1 MCNRRSRGV
10 SLIRGKSRALRLTRL
25 MFSWIIWSP
34 WSVDQSWTLT
44 NTSLLLSP
52 LKDQNREWGRGR
64 GSCGWGRGGRR
75 GHGCL
80 QVKTLHHAFRLHY
93 GFFQGIEEGSEPES
107 DRSAAAEA
115 RHIKASGENFR
126 WVVTWCWNPW
136 YFHYCWWAR
145 WSSMCF
151 CLRSWLR
158 RKSHWRKKFP
168 ACGTSKM
175 NVSEIISLI
184 WSILPHICWGWF
196 CAKYW
201 VLCALCWVWF
211 CVKYWVLRENSAA
224 WLYPSAPS
232 KPNTY
237 SGT

>member
-25 MFSWIIWSP
+25 MFSWIILSP
-34 WSVDQSWTLT
+34 WSVDQSSTLT

-80 QVKTLHHAFRLHY
+80 QVLTLHHAFRLHY

-126 WVVTWCWNPW
+126 WVVT
-136 YFHYCWWAR
+136 
-145 WSSMCF
+145 MMM
-151 CLRSWLR
+151 L
-158 RKSHWRKKFP
+158 
-168 ACGTSKM
+168 
-175 NVSEIISLI
+175 ESLI
-184 WSILPHICWGWF
+184 FSLLLMSKVVFNVFLSQILTTKEI
-196 CAKYW
+196 
-201 VLCALCWVWF
+201 ALKKKISRLWN
-211 CVKYWVLRENSAA
+211 L
-224 WLYPSAPS
+224 
-232 KPNTY
+232 
-237 SGT
+237 